1 MGPGAAEVNSV
12 FQGEV
17 GAHAAWRSG
26 ALIIVLPAPEGVWG
40 MILGGPKAS

>member
-1 MGPGAAEVNSV
+1 MGPGAAEMSSV

-26 ALIIVLPAPEGVWG
+26 ELFIALPAPEGVWG
-40 MILGGPKAS
+40 MILGVPKAS